1 VIGFGHCKSI
11 GEVVKIGSQELKRA
25 RQNPKI
31 QYQNQL
37 ACLISKV
44 GKSDIRIAQVG
55 LSDIKDGFK
64 VDPI

>member
-1 VIGFGHCKSI
+1 VYIKYIAIGFGHCKSI

-31 QYQNQL
+31 QSH
-37 ACLISKV
+37 LISKV
-44 GKSDIRIAQVG
+44 GKSDI
-55 LSDIKDGFK
+55 KDGFSDIK